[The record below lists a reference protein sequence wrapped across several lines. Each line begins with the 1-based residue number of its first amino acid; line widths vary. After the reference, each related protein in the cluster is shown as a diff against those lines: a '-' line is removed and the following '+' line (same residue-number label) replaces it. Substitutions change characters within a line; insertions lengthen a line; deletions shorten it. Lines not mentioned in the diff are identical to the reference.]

1 MKYVSAADLC
11 ISRRAGN
18 LNVSARETQEKQ
30 HYNKEHIT
38 YKEVRN
44 TRTEDATGSKV
55 TEDQEFP
62 ENSRCHG
69 NRKKCII
76 IHLEYKRQ
84 KEMHEIT

>member
-1 MKYVSAADLC
+1 MHFQTGG
-11 ISRRAGN
+11 AGN
-18 LNVSARETQEKQ
+18 LNVSARETQKRQ

-38 YKEVRN
+38 YKEVCN

-62 ENSRCHG
+62 ENSRCYG

-76 IHLEYKRQ
+76 IHLEYKKQ

>member
-1 MKYVSAADLC
+1 MHFQTGG
-11 ISRRAGN
+11 AGN
-18 LNVSARETQEKQ
+18 LNASVRETQKRQ

-38 YKEVRN
+38 YKGVHN
-44 TRTEDATGSKV
+44 TQTKDATGSKV

-62 ENSRCHG
+62 ENSRCYG

-76 IHLEYKRQ
+76 IHLEYKKQ

>member
-18 LNVSARETQEKQ
+18 LNVSARETQKKQ

-62 ENSRCHG
+62 ENSRCHD
-69 NRKKCII
+69 NRKNA
-76 IHLEYKRQ
+76 
-84 KEMHEIT
+84 